1 MSISVWIA
9 IGLVFIIVWG
19 FIVWEIYTAP
29 VMPDDYGIEDEELW
43 KELNG
48 SKKKKEQNKT
58 GFYNGKDDEWYP
70 DQDIN

>member
-1 MSISVWIA
+1 MSMSVWIA

-29 VMPDDYGIEDEELW
+29 LYPDDYDAPFEV
-43 KELNG
+43 NG